1 MDDVRAATDA
11 RLLRGYEVEG
21 WAFTFCKAAFLA
33 LIFERYT
40 LLATATIGTAL
51 YLTAAG
57 FGVREW
63 RCWVKHP
70 WVTIALAAIAGW
82 QAWLLFVRR

>member
-1 MDDVRAATDA
+1 MSDEATARADRGE
-11 RLLRGYEVEG
+11 RLEG

-40 LLATATIGTAL
+40 LLATAAL
-51 YLTAAG
+51 AFGLYVAAAV

-63 RCWVKHP
+63 RCWLKPP
-70 WVTIALAAIAGW
+70 WVTIAMGAIAAW
-82 QAWLLFVRR
+82 QVYWLFFRR